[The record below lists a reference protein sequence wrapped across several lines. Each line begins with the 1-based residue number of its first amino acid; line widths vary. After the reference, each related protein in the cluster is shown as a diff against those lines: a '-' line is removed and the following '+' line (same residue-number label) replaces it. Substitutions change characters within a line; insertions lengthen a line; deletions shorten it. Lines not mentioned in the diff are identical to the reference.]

1 MTIASTA
8 SRSLRIGNET
18 PLSGNESLASEG
30 GEVVNSIIP
39 IATEDHP
46 IVSLA
51 NFTKANLMGLLL
63 TCDRDALVRMRGDFH
78 YVSPDVAHGFT
89 AAAIFDTNEDVTE
102 WLWAGDKIWIDD
114 ATTAGNDG
122 TATVL
127 EVAYAAPYSTITIMR
142 EGAAYNVEI
151 GVAGVTR
158 WRKIQARSQEFLID
172 GAVAGAPNE
181 FIATS
186 TINAAGDYSF
196 LQAHD
201 KIMIQAA
208 TNAANNDI
216 FEVVTAVFDGVDT
229 VITVEEVTIVTETSV
244 ALTSLQWI
252 RDELMVRITAG
263 IPELWTLNG
272 NGILNPV
279 LEDIT
284 TLLVSNA
291 HATLTAD
298 FQARIIKVPV

>member
-1 MTIASTA
+1 MTITSVA
-8 SRSLRIGNET
+8 SRSLRIGNES
-18 PLSGNESLASEG
+18 PLSGNESLASEL
-30 GEVVNSIIP
+30 GEQVNSIIP
-39 IATEDHP
+39 AATDDHP
-46 IVSLA
+46 VTIGA
-51 NFTKANLMGLLL
+51 FTKANLSGLLL
-63 TCDRDALVRMRGDFH
+63 TCNRDALIRMRGNFH
-78 YVSPDVAHGFT
+78 YVSPDGGEGFT
-89 AAAIFDTNEDVTE
+89 AAAIFTTNEDVTE
-102 WLWAGDKIWIDD
+102 WLWAGDEIWIDD

-127 EVAYAAPYSTITIMR
+127 EVAYAAPYSTITIQR

-172 GAVAGAPNE
+172 GAVVGAPNE
-181 FIATS
+181 FVAAS

-196 LQAHD
+196 LQPHD

-229 VITVEEVTIVTETSV
+229 VITVEEVTIITETSV

-263 IPELWTLNG
+263 IPELWSLNG
-272 NGILNPV
+272 NGILCPV

-284 TLLVSNA
+284 TLLVSNPEP
-291 HATLTAD
+291 TLTAD